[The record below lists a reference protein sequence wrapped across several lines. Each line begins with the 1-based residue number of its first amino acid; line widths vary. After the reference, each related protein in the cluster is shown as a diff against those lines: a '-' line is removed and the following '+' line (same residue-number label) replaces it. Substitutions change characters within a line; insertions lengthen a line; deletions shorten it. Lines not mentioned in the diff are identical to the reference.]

1 VSKYYLKLKDEKI
14 NKVDAGSW
22 ELALE
27 YFCKVKRLPK
37 DKLLEIFNIEKEK
50 DGDRN

>member
-1 VSKYYLKLKDEKI
+1 VSKYYLKLKEEKI
-14 NKVDAGSW
+14 GKVDAGSW

-27 YFCKVKRLPK
+27 YFCKVKKLPK
-37 DKLLEIFNIEKEK
+37 DKLLEIFKIEK